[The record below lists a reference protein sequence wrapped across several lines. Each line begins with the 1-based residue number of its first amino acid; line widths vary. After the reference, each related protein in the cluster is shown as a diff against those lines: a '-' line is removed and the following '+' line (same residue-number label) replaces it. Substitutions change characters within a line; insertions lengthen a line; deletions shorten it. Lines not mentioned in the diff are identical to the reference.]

1 MYISKLLDHIQKN
14 RLHLTIFE
22 CAQTFFDLADELGI
36 RNMIFHHR
44 SKTTSRSIV
53 VRHGTPYNETIK
65 VKRTFMHPEY
75 RFPLG
80 YNDIAL
86 SELSR
91 RVIFDFDKYG
101 DTPICSGP
109 SRLLDGQKAITQGM
123 EERSG
128 GTVGWSRLGEFSLG
142 SIHT

>member
-1 MYISKLLDHIQKN
+1 
-14 RLHLTIFE
+14 
-22 CAQTFFDLADELGI
+22 
-36 RNMIFHHR
+36 
-44 SKTTSRSIV
+44 
-53 VRHGTPYNETIK
+53 
-65 VKRTFMHPEY
+65 MHPEY

-142 SIHT
+142 SIHTWRQMFLGHFWPTYLCAYVVKSDPAWPT